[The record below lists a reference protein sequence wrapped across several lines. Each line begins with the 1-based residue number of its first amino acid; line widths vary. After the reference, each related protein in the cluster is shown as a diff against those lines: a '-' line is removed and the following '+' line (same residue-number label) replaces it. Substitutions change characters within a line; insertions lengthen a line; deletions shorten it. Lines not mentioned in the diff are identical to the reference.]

1 MALKPESQQTGAR
14 IVGQGN
20 ETAAGPGPY
29 VMAASTLEGD
39 RVFSSDNQEIGKI
52 KEIMLEVDSGR
63 VAYAVMS
70 SGGFLGIGDKLLALP
85 WSALT
90 LDTTNKCF
98 LLNVSAERVKHAP
111 GFDKDHWPAMADLE
125 WRTTVHEYYGTPG
138 YWENGLLAERG
149 EDLPPE
155 EPGSL
160 GSPQARGTVGRGGR
174 EL

>member
-1 MALKPESQQTGAR
+1 MVLNPASNPDSRQTGAR
-14 IVGQGN
+14 IVGEGN

-29 VMAASTLEGD
+29 VMAANTLEGD

-52 KEIMLEVDSGR
+52 KEIMLEVASGR

-90 LDTTNKCF
+90 LDATNKRF
-98 LLNVSAERVKHAP
+98 LLNVSAERVKLAP

-125 WRTTVHEYYGTPG
+125 WSTTVHEYYGTPG
-138 YWENGLLAERG
+138 YWENGLLAKRG
-149 EDLPPE
+149 EDVPPE
-155 EPGSL
+155 SPGSI
-160 GSPQARGTVGRGGR
+160 GGDGR